1 MAVDVGP
8 AGAVAKK
15 FPSPD
20 DYNKKMALISRL
32 DSAELCQT
40 SRSVVLAV
48 LPKKYRTPREKSQ
61 WLF

>member
-20 DYNKKMALISRL
+20 DYNSKNGANFSSGFRRTMPNKPVGRFGRIAKKISYA
-32 DSAELCQT
+32 S
-40 SRSVVLAV
+40 
-48 LPKKYRTPREKSQ
+48 
-61 WLF
+61 